1 MDEISLLQKFINLFI
16 LMGGMFGVFYYLI
29 YGTLKLG
36 VVLLG
41 RLVEQPD
48 DDASLD
54 ASFFDGDGVEWV
66 GPPK

>member
-36 VVLLG
+36 VAVWGMLLK
-41 RLVEQPD
+41 QPDD

-54 ASFFDGDGVEWV
+54 ASFFYGTDVY
-66 GPPK
+66 